1 MIELDGSLGEGGGQ
15 ILRTALALSLITGQ
29 AFRIDNIRAKRP
41 KPGLMRQHLACVQA
55 AVAVGGGAAK
65 TMAVNKAG
73 EAVQIGETSLTFT
86 PGEIC
91 AGDYEFA
98 IGSAGSCMLVL
109 QTVLWPL
116 VMSKSVSNLT
126 LRGGTHNPMAPS
138 LSFLQQLAPY
148 FAGNDANSNA
158 NDVEKT
164 PLFDLEL
171 RRHGFYPAGGGE
183 VLVKI
188 TPPAMMNKA
197 LSAFNLTQRG
207 ALLES
212 YAECLHAG
220 LPRGVA
226 ERELAVL
233 QKALNFSEE
242 LCRNRALRTN
252 EGPGNA
258 LLVVLKYEHI
268 TEVFASYGN
277 KGVSAEQVAQ
287 SLLKEVNAYMT
298 HTAPVGPHL
307 ADQLM
312 IPMALAALQG
322 AKSQYF
328 ATELTDHT
336 RTNALV
342 IEKFLPVEF
351 VMAEQDGG
359 IVVSV

>member
-55 AVAVGGGAAK
+55 AVAVGGGAEK
-65 TMAVNKAG
+65 TLAVNAAG
-73 EAVQIGETSLTFT
+73 QAVQIGETSLTFT

-91 AGDYEFA
+91 SGDYEFA

-116 VMSKSVSNLT
+116 VMGKSSSNLT

-138 LSFLQQLAPY
+138 LSFLQRLAPY
-148 FAGNDANSNA
+148 FAGLGG
-158 NDVEKT
+158 
-164 PLFDLEL
+164 PLFELEL

-183 VLVKI
+183 VQVKI
-188 TPPAMMNKA
+188 TPPAMA
-197 LSAFNLTQRG
+197 GSGVSAISLLQRG
-207 ALLES
+207 ALLET

-233 QKALNFSEE
+233 QKALNLSQEQ
-242 LCRNRALRTN
+242 LHNRALRAN

-268 TEVFASYGN
+268 TEVFASYGS

-287 SLLKEVNAYMT
+287 SLLREVSAYQA

-312 IPMALAALQG
+312 IPMTLAAAHG

-328 ATELTDHT
+328 ATELTEHT
-336 RTNALV
+336 RTNAQV
-342 IEKFLPVEF
+342 IERFLPVEF
-351 VMAEQDGG
+351 VMQEHEGG
-359 IVVSV
+359 VLVSI

>member
-55 AVAVGGGAAK
+55 AVSVGGGVDL
-65 TMAVNKAG
+65 TKALNG
-73 EAVQIGETSLTFT
+73 NGQAPQIGDTSLTFT
-86 PGEIC
+86 PGTIS

-116 VMSKSVSNLT
+116 VMAKGANSVSNLT

-138 LSFLQQLAPY
+138 LSFLEQLAPY
-148 FAGNDANSNA
+148 FSGAGSPVFEVN
-158 NDVEKT
+158 
-164 PLFDLEL
+164 L

-188 TPPAMMNKA
+188 TPPAQGIA
-197 LSAFNLTQRG
+197 AINLMQRG
-207 ALLES
+207 ALQEA

-226 ERELAVL
+226 ERELVVL
-233 QKALNFSEE
+233 QKALNFSDDQ
-242 LCRNRALRTN
+242 LRNRALRTN

-258 LLVVLKYEHI
+258 LIVVLRYEHI
-268 TEVFASYGN
+268 TELFASYGN
-277 KGVSAEQVAQ
+277 KGVSAEQVAE
-287 SLLKEVNAYMT
+287 SLLREVKTYQA
-298 HTAPVGPHL
+298 HSAPVGPHL

-322 AKSQYF
+322 EKSQYF

-342 IEKFLPVEF
+342 IEKFLPIEF
-351 VMAEQDGG
+351 VMADRDGG
-359 IVVSV
+359 VLVSI

>member
-29 AFRIDNIRAKRP
+29 GFRIDNIRAKRP

-55 AVAVGGGAAK
+55 AVAVGGGVDS
-65 TMAVNKAG
+65 TKALNG
-73 EAVQIGETSLTFT
+73 NGQAPQIGDTSLTFT
-86 PGEIC
+86 PGKIC
-91 AGDYEFA
+91 SGDYEFA
-98 IGSAGSCMLVL
+98 IGSAGSCMLVM
-109 QTVLWPL
+109 QTILWPL
-116 VMSKSVSNLT
+116 VMAKSVSNLT

-138 LSFLQQLAPY
+138 LSFLEQLAPY
-148 FAGNDANSNA
+148 FSGSGAPVFEVN
-158 NDVEKT
+158 
-164 PLFDLEL
+164 L

-188 TPPAMMNKA
+188 TPPGQGVAA
-197 LSAFNLTQRG
+197 INLMQRG
-207 ALLES
+207 ALLEA

-233 QKALNFSEE
+233 QKALNFSDEQ
-242 LCRNRALRTN
+242 LRNRALRTN

-258 LLVVLKYEHI
+258 LLVVLRYEHI

-277 KGVSAEQVAQ
+277 KGVSAEQVAE
-287 SLLKEVNAYMT
+287 SLLREVTAYQA
-298 HTAPVGPHL
+298 HSAPVGPHL

-312 IPMALAALQG
+312 IPMALAALRGQ
-322 AKSQYF
+322 KSQYF

-342 IEKFLPVEF
+342 IEKFLPVKF
-351 VMAEQDGG
+351 VMEDRAVG
-359 IVVSV
+359 IIISTDNLIKSN

>member
-1 MIELDGSLGEGGGQ
+1 MIELNGSLGEGGGQ

-55 AVAVGGGAAK
+55 AVAVGGGAEK
-65 TMAVNKAG
+65 TLALNKAG

-86 PGEIC
+86 PGAIC

-116 VMSKSVSNLT
+116 VMAKGAKSASNLI

-138 LSFLQQLAPY
+138 LSFLEQLAPY
-148 FAGNDANSNA
+148 FSGSGAPVFEVN
-158 NDVEKT
+158 
-164 PLFDLEL
+164 L

-188 TPPAMMNKA
+188 TPPGQGVAA
-197 LSAFNLTQRG
+197 INLMQRG
-207 ALLES
+207 ALLET

-233 QKALNFSEE
+233 QKALNFSDEQ
-242 LCRNRALRTN
+242 LRNRALRTN

-258 LLVVLKYEHI
+258 LLVVLRYEHI
-268 TEVFASYGN
+268 TELFASYGN
-277 KGVSAEQVAQ
+277 KGVSAEQVAT
-287 SLLKEVNAYMT
+287 SLLREVKAYQA
-298 HTAPVGPHL
+298 HSAPVGPHL

-312 IPMALAALQG
+312 IPMALAALRG
-322 AKSQYF
+322 EKSQYF
-328 ATELTDHT
+328 ATELTEHT
-336 RTNALV
+336 RTNAQV
-342 IEKFLPVEF
+342 IEKFLPIEF
-351 VMAEQDGG
+351 VMQERDGG
-359 IVVSV
+359 VLVSIEL